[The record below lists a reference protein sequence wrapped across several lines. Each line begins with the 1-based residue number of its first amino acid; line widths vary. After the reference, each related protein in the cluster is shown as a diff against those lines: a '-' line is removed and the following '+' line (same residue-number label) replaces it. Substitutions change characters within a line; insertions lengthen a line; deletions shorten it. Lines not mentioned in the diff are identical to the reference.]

1 MSKPNSLQG
10 IITDWRNLL
19 AEVRMTPY
27 GIPHIESFEIA
38 LEKALKETQA
48 AKARQEACRAAKQR
62 ATRRLAKR
70 VAEGRDAASR
80 MRSFLRGR
88 LGAYNEDLVR
98 FGVAPIRKR
107 GQRRAPQP
115 PDPDSQAG

>member
-1 MSKPNSLQG
+1 MSKSNSLQG
-10 IITDWRNLL
+10 LIADWRNLL

-27 GIPHIESFEIA
+27 AIPHIESFEVA
-38 LEKALKETQA
+38 LEKALKETRA
-48 AKARQEACRAAKQR
+48 ARARQEACRAASQR
-62 ATRRLAKR
+62 ATRRLAEH

-107 GQRRAPQP
+107 GPRRAFQL
-115 PDPDSQAG
+115 PDLDAQAG